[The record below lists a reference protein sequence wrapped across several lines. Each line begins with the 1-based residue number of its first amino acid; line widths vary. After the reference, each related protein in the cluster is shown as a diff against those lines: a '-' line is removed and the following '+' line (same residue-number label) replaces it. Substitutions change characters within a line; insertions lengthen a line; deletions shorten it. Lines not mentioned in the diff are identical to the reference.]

1 MRGFPRNAAPGGA
14 AGAAA
19 VVAGD
24 AGARPARFG
33 QHADRTTQLPRRAA
47 GTLAATAGPT
57 GLAGT
62 GARIGPARVTKSCQI
77 VAGSA
82 PPVTPLVGELSSLPT
97 QTPTTSSGVK
107 PMNQASR

>member
-1 MRGFPRNAAPGGA
+1 MPTAPRSSAARG
-14 AGAAA
+14 
-19 VVAGD
+19 
-24 AGARPARFG
+24 
-33 QHADRTTQLPRRAA
+33 
-47 GTLAATAGPT
+47 GTLAATAGPDR
-57 GLAGT
+57 LAGA

-107 PMNQASR
+107 PMNQASRQYCLVPGLPADGPAMRAALAAPSRTA